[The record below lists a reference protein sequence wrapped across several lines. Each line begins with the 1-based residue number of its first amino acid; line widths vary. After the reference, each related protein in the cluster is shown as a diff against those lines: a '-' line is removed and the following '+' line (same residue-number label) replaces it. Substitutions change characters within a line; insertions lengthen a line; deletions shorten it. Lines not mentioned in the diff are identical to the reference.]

1 MTSFHVGL
9 NPLPW
14 VLTANGFDLSVSVL
28 RSAFDEIRRTPFR
41 GIHADPPA
49 ELDPDGYRQLLEEF
63 GLVPAPGYFSA
74 SFADEDIETVAEA
87 AKQHAAVQAALGNS
101 EVFVADRTAPARR
114 QTPAVGTDADASR
127 LQAVIDRVGAAAEA
141 ITAEGV
147 RPALHPHVG
156 TWIEIESEVEAVL
169 AAVPDTVLGFG
180 PDTGHLSW
188 AGMDAV
194 AVMNRHA
201 DRIAAVHL
209 KDVRLDQ
216 AAEANAAGADYTGS
230 TRGPHQVWTEP
241 GRGDVD
247 LVGALATL
255 PADFAGWVIVEV
267 DVPAAP
273 SNLESTQISARWV
286 IDHYGA
292 DVF

>member
-49 ELDPDGYRQLLEEF
+49 ELDPDGYGQLLEEF

-74 SFADEDIETVAEA
+74 NFADEDTETVAEA
-87 AKQHAAVQAALGNS
+87 AKRHAGVQAALGNS
-101 EVFVADRTAPARR
+101 EVFVADRTAPPRR
-114 QTPAVGTDADASR
+114 QMPAVGADADASR

-141 ITAEGV
+141 ITTEGV

-180 PDTGHLSW
+180 PDTGHLTW

-194 AVMNRHA
+194 AVMQRHA

-209 KDVRLDQ
+209 KDVRLEQ
-216 AAEANAAGADYTGS
+216 AALANAAGADYTGS

-273 SNLESTQISARWV
+273 SNLESTQISARWI

>member
-49 ELDPDGYRQLLEEF
+49 ELDPDGYGQLLEEF

-74 SFADEDIETVAEA
+74 SFADEDTETVAEA

-114 QTPAVGTDADASR
+114 QTPAVGADADASR